1 MSATINEKKQSKQGC
16 PRSDAS
22 FSICSQD
29 FFARRRKGP
38 TDEFYK
44 NLAIDTVQSHENVS
58 SQHRKQGNLGYLPV
72 VTFKASR
79 KSTVEILR
87 DEEIQHTDENPM
99 VYFERGL
106 NYTVR
111 PKSPK
116 APVVN
121 FKCNDEEK
129 YESERNTKNLICSEI
144 KETFEDD
151 MFSGRPISDN
161 KWNSADE
168 YQSSPEPSSVQLE
181 TPRHLI
187 SRGSSPLTLP
197 ESQTVGV
204 VENAG
209 FRFQLKQNTGKLRAE
224 ALEKGTT
231 KTADNNDSKIF
242 IDSAPPGEE
251 LSTNYNRNVTNN
263 GDKYWK
269 TNRDMQSKRISEKIG
284 RELQTVRRFAI
295 NPNGSKSKP
304 LSSRVKR
311 VCSEDRFQ
319 NIRSEVLIRD
329 EFSKAPPSVKKV
341 NSIGSISVDAE
352 LSDFMSSVRKLHN
365 GYYEVALKSLEDK
378 VVGNTLLA
386 AKGRCD
392 KIWSQNERLE
402 FLV

>member
-1 MSATINEKKQSKQGC
+1 MSATINEKKRTKQKC
-16 PRSDAS
+16 PRSDVS
-22 FSICSQD
+22 FNVCTPEFST
-29 FFARRRKGP
+29 RHREGP

-44 NLAIDTVQSHENVS
+44 SLAIDTVQSRENVS

-79 KSTVEILR
+79 NSTFGILK
-87 DEEIQHTDENPM
+87 DEEIQHTDKNPM
-99 VYFERGL
+99 AYFERGL

-116 APVVN
+116 ASAVN
-121 FKCNDEEK
+121 LKCNDEEN
-129 YESERNTKNLICSEI
+129 YESEKNPKGLICNEI
-144 KETFEDD
+144 TEAFEDD

-161 KWNSADE
+161 RWNSGNE
-168 YQSSPEPSSVQLE
+168 YQSSHQTSSVQLE
-181 TPRHLI
+181 SSRHLI

-197 ESQTVGV
+197 ESQTVDV

-209 FRFQLKQNTGKLRAE
+209 FRFQLKQDTGKLRAE
-224 ALEKGTT
+224 ALAKGTT
-231 KTADNNDSKIF
+231 KTANNNDSKTF
-242 IDSAPPGEE
+242 IDSSPPGEE
-251 LSTNYNRNVTNN
+251 LSTNYYGSVAND

-269 TNRDMQSKRISEKIG
+269 TNRGMQSKRISEKIS

-295 NPNGSKSKP
+295 NSNGSKNKP

-319 NIRSEVLIRD
+319 NIRSEVLIQGK
-329 EFSKAPPSVKKV
+329 FSKAPASVKEV
-341 NSIGSISVDAE
+341 NSIASIPIDAG
-352 LSDFMSSVRKLHN
+352 LSDFMSSVRKIHN

-378 VVGNTLLA
+378 VVRDTLLA
-386 AKGRCD
+386 AKERSD
-392 KIWSQNERLE
+392 KIWSQDEKLE